1 MDRVSDEVAD
11 LMQLFKSGNVAAQR
25 KFLETCPPA
34 IAKEA
39 AIGSLHPEY
48 LEVTL
53 MGFCLVADTYSRGV
67 NPGLGVAM
75 NTASFLLAKEAFEVD
90 HNRDY
95 LNVAGQSAVSR
106 LIGLQALGS
115 HDQTIEVATEAEQ
128 WLKDHGRHE
137 DLPRIMLYRCEAY
150 LDSEQ
155 FDDAEDL
162 LAQTDWQ
169 QKLLENNVSYSSKLA
184 DLKKR
189 LEKARTHASTLPGGG
204 ASERDQ
210 IIAVREQ
217 LRQQVQF
224 LLRNAET
231 IGAGIN
237 VEQIKS
243 LMRLVEAEIAK
254 EVPAS
259 LAEWATQAA
268 PLTNAL
274 SDFFTG
280 GSAEGQ
286 VQNQKRIR
294 NAGLIFT
301 DPKTARDPVEINKSI
316 PILLEARE
324 WSRQHNFITEE
335 NDCLWTLYIC
345 YNRTNREPE
354 AIEML
359 QQLRSNLEETRRSIA
374 DPLER
379 AGVMTNYPYLFGA
392 LCLLLCKN
400 NRPAELLDAMEGAKG
415 RVIADVLSGKRGQ
428 AVNDQIFSEPAT
440 QLPKLM
446 KKVGAHYLSYF
457 VDDDAVY
464 AVLVARDGSLH
475 HHSIGLARQKLREY
489 AKQINPSSWGKSRIG
504 LFGAKSTTDLPAL
517 LAPLVAWLEP
527 LAHAGLIREGD
538 HLCYCPDAELHL
550 IPLQLVAFRG
560 KSLVDY
566 LSVSRIQGAL
576 ALKLLLSEQL
586 KPLKRFI
593 AVEVSAKQDRD
604 ESEKLAEF
612 KKASAWLAEQFPGEI
627 VSDEAA
633 DLKRIQ
639 KLDWTRRLVHF
650 ATHGTFP
657 REGQTSGNRDP
668 NPYTASGFVL
678 SSNNQLPDLNLV
690 ANGMANDT
698 LLTPGKALE
707 LDFSGSHVTMQSCV
721 SGLAKEGVGGDALG
735 LEWALLQ
742 AGASSL
748 LATHWNVDAA
758 SSADFSLR
766 FYRKWLL
773 EKQSR
778 AEAWRNSV
786 LELMA
791 EQPGASNK
799 DAASQEDKRPRFA
812 AAYYWASVSLS
823 GDWR

>member
-1 MDRVSDEVAD
+1 MEKVSDEVAN
-11 LMQLFKSGNVAAQR
+11 LMQLFKSGNIAMQR
-25 KFLETCPPA
+25 KFLETCPPS

-39 AIGSLHPEY
+39 ALKWLHPEY
-48 LEVTL
+48 LELTL
-53 MGFCLVADTYSRGV
+53 MAFCMVADTYSRGI
-67 NPGLGVAM
+67 NPELGVAM
-75 NTASFLLAKEAFEVD
+75 NTAAFLLAQEGFQAD
-90 HNRDY
+90 RNRDF
-95 LNVAGQSAVSR
+95 LKVAGQSTASW
-106 LIGLQALGS
+106 LLALQALGR
-115 HDQTIEVATEAEQ
+115 HGQTLLVATEAER
-128 WLKDHGRHE
+128 WLKEHGHNE
-137 DLPRIMLYRCEAY
+137 ELPKMILYRCEAY

-169 QKLLENNVSYSSKLA
+169 QKLLENHATYSSKLA

-204 ASERDQ
+204 ASEHDQ
-210 IIAVREQ
+210 IIALREQ

-224 LLRNAET
+224 VLNSAET
-231 IGAGIN
+231 MGGIN
-237 VEQIKS
+237 VEQIKF
-243 LMRLVEAEIAK
+243 LMRSVEAEIEK
-254 EVPAS
+254 EIPAS
-259 LAEWATQAA
+259 LAEWATQTA
-268 PLTNAL
+268 PLMNAL

-301 DPKTARDPVEINKSI
+301 NPKTAQDSVEINKSI
-316 PILLEARE
+316 PILLEALE
-324 WSRQHNFITEE
+324 WSRQRNFISEQ

-354 AIEML
+354 AIEVL

-374 DPLER
+374 DPLKR
-379 AGVMTNYPYLFGA
+379 AGVMTNYPHLFGA
-392 LCLLLCKN
+392 LCHLLCKN
-400 NRPAELLDAMEGAKG
+400 NRAAELLDAMEGAKG
-415 RVIADVLSGKRGQ
+415 RVIADVLSGKRGE
-428 AVNDQIFSEPAT
+428 AINDRAFSEPAT
-440 QLPKLM
+440 QLPKAM

-457 VDDDAVY
+457 VDDNDVY

-475 HHSIGLARQKLREY
+475 HQSIELGRQRLREY
-489 AKQINPSSWGKSRIG
+489 AKQINPSSWGKSRTG
-504 LFGAKSTTDLPAL
+504 LLGTKSARDLPAL
-517 LAPLVAWLEP
+517 LAPLVVWLEP
-527 LAHAGLIREGD
+527 LAEAGLIREGD

-560 KSLVDY
+560 KPLVDY

-576 ALKLLLSEQL
+576 ALKLLLSDQL
-586 KPLKRFI
+586 NPPKRFI

-604 ESEKLAEF
+604 EPEKLAAF
-612 KKASAWLAEQFPGEI
+612 KKASAWLAQQMPGEI
-627 VSDEAA
+627 ISDEAA
-633 DLKRIQ
+633 DFSNVYKH
-639 KLDWTRRLVHF
+639 DWTRCLVHF

-657 REGQTSGNRDP
+657 REGQTLADRDP
-668 NPYTASGFVL
+668 NPFTASGFIL

-690 ANGMANDT
+690 VSGMADDT
-698 LLTPGKALE
+698 LLTPRKALE
-707 LDFSGSHVTMQSCV
+707 LDFSGSHVTMQACV

-735 LEWALLQ
+735 LEWALIQ

-766 FYRKWLL
+766 FYRNWLL
-773 EKQSR
+773 GKQSK

-786 LELMA
+786 LELIA
-791 EQPGASNK
+791 EQSGTAAK
-799 DAASQEDKRPRFA
+799 DGVTPRDKRPRLP